1 MAEQQQAVR
10 VLGDRQALAAP
21 EPTPTGDNHDVRVLS
36 GGGAVVPKP
45 PTVTLMVQAE
55 LEVETDRLAGNALTR
70 EEASAYVDR
79 AHPAVQKLA
88 AQLVNDD
95 PSARVRVTVGP
106 YVVNKRGSWSS

>member
-1 MAEQQQAVR
+1 MAEQQQAVK
-10 VLGDRQALAAP
+10 VLGERQATAAP
-21 EPTPTGDNHDVRVLS
+21 EPAPTGEKHDVRVLS

-55 LEVETDRLAGNALTR
+55 VEVETDRLAGNALTR

-88 AQLVNDD
+88 AQLVDDD

>member
-10 VLGDRQALAAP
+10 VLGERPAPAPGAA
-21 EPTPTGDNHDVRVLS
+21 PTGDGHDVRVLS
-36 GGGAVVPKP
+36 GDGAVVPKP

-55 LEVETDRLAGNALTR
+55 VEVETDRLAGHALTR

-88 AQLVNDD
+88 AQ

>member
-10 VLGDRQALAAP
+10 VLGERPAPAPGAA
-21 EPTPTGDNHDVRVLS
+21 PTGDGHDVRVLS
-36 GGGAVVPKP
+36 GDGAVVPKP

-55 LEVETDRLAGNALTR
+55 VEVETDRLAGHALTR

-79 AHPAVQKLA
+79 AQPAVQKLA
-88 AQLVNDD
+88 AQLVHDD

>member
-1 MAEQQQAVR
+1 MADQQQSVR
-10 VLGDRQALAAP
+10 VFGERSAP
-21 EPTPTGDNHDVRVLS
+21 EPATTGDNHDVRVLN
-36 GGGAVVPKP
+36 GNGAVVPKP

-55 LEVETDRLAGNALTR
+55 VEVATDRLAGHALTR

-88 AQLVNDD
+88 SQLVQDD

>member
-1 MAEQQQAVR
+1 MAEQQQAVK
-10 VLGDRQALAAP
+10 VLGDRPTPAPP
-21 EPTPTGDNHDVRVLS
+21 EPAPTGDKHDVRVLS

-55 LEVETDRLAGNALTR
+55 LEVATDRLAGSGLTR

-88 AQLVNDD
+88 AQLVHDD

>member
-1 MAEQQQAVR
+1 
-10 VLGDRQALAAP
+10 
-21 EPTPTGDNHDVRVLS
+21 
-36 GGGAVVPKP
+36 
-45 PTVTLMVQAE
+45 MVQAE
-55 LEVETDRLAGNALTR
+55 VEVATDRLAGHALTR

-106 YVVNKRGSWSS
+106 YVVNKRGSWAS

>member
-1 MAEQQQAVR
+1 MADGQQSVR
-10 VLGDRQALAAP
+10 VFGERPAAEPASPP
-21 EPTPTGDNHDVRVLS
+21 EDTHDVRVL
-36 GGGAVVPKP
+36 GGNAVVPKP

-55 LEVETDRLAGNALTR
+55 VEVETDRLAGHALTR

-88 AQLVNDD
+88 AQLVHDD

-106 YVVNKRGSWSS
+106 YVVNKRGNWSS